1 MATDVTARFRYNAAL
16 PIAAFVALCGTV
28 PLTVAGWPFAFVLL
42 VPFAVLVWG
51 WRAGVDV
58 RGGRLVVRW
67 PVGSRAIE
75 PTDIRGFTIT
85 HQRVS
90 AVLADDRTV
99 WLPAVPGT
107 RVPVL
112 AETLGLQVAGAGP
125 AAEADGEDADE
136 PVEPAERSTDTV
148 TPEADATEADAT
160 DAEATDAAA
169 SDDDS
174 APAAGGGARP
184 SASTR

>member
-1 MATDVTARFRYNAAL
+1 MGHVATDVTARFRYNAAL

-67 PVGSRAIE
+67 AVGSRTIE

-136 PVEPAERSTDTV
+136 PAERSADTV
-148 TPEADATEADAT
+148 PPEADAT

>member
-1 MATDVTARFRYNAAL
+1 MGDVATDVTARFRYNAAL

-42 VPFAVLVWG
+42 IPFAVLVWG

-67 PVGSRAIE
+67 PVGSRTIE
-75 PTDIRGFTIT
+75 PADIRGFTIT
-85 HQRVS
+85 HRRVS
-90 AVLADDRTV
+90 AVLADDRAV

-112 AETLGLQVAGAGP
+112 AEAAGLQLAVSA
-125 AAEADGEDADE
+125 DAD
-136 PVEPAERSTDTV
+136 
-148 TPEADATEADAT
+148 
-160 DAEATDAAA
+160 AA
-169 SDDDS
+169 DDDS
-174 APAAGGGARP
+174 GGDDATGTADPDGSAEQADTTDGVRVEAETDAPAAGDGARP
-184 SASTR
+184 SAPAR

>member
-1 MATDVTARFRYNAAL
+1 MGDVATDVTARFRYNAAM

-42 VPFAVLVWG
+42 IPFAVLVWG

-67 PVGSRAIE
+67 LVGSRTVE
-75 PTDIRGFTIT
+75 PADIRGFTIT
-85 HQRVS
+85 HRRVS
-90 AVLADDRTV
+90 AVLADDRAV

-112 AETLGLQVAGAGP
+112 AETLGLQVAGAGRD
-125 AAEADGEDADE
+125 EADE
-136 PVEPAERSTDTV
+136 PDGATTAHDDEPD
-148 TPEADATEADAT
+148 
-160 DAEATDAAA
+160 EATTAQA
-169 SDDDS
+169 DS
-174 APAAGGGARP
+174 AQTAAPDEAAPDETSPKDIGPTVPTVR
-184 SASTR
+184 R

>member
-1 MATDVTARFRYNAAL
+1 MATDVTARFRYNAAM

-42 VPFAVLVWG
+42 IPFAVLVWG

-67 PVGSRAIE
+67 PVGSRTIE
-75 PTDIRGFTIT
+75 PADIRGFTIT
-85 HQRVS
+85 HRRVS
-90 AVLADDRTV
+90 AVLADDRAV

-112 AETLGLQVAGAGP
+112 AETLDLRVAGAP
-125 AAEADGEDADE
+125 AAAEADDED
-136 PVEPAERSTDTV
+136 PGEPAEQAADTAADEV
-148 TPEADATEADAT
+148 TASD
-160 DAEATDAAA
+160 EATVSDEGAA
-169 SDDDS
+169 SDDDA
-174 APAAGGGARP
+174 APATGAGARP
-184 SASTR
+184 STPAR